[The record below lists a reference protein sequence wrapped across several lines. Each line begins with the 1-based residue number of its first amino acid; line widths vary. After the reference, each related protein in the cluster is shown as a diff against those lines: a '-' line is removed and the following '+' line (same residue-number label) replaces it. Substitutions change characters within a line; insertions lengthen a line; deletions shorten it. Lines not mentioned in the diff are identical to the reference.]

1 MANNKLTLFLSIPE
15 KWNAQK
21 ETLKV
26 VNHMSRI
33 SKIVSV
39 FLVIVTLFT
48 CTAYADNK
56 VENNPSAKTETNAE
70 VDIKESDAA
79 NKIVDKL
86 ETILDP
92 ENDELE
98 NEVTETL
105 EKHSDNWFVRFF
117 KTIIDAISSFLDAIF
132 KLASEAAKIGVD

>member
-1 MANNKLTLFLSIPE
+1 
-15 KWNAQK
+15 
-21 ETLKV
+21 
-26 VNHMSRI
+26 MSRI

-39 FLVIVTLFT
+39 FLVIVILFT
-48 CTAYADNK
+48 YTAYADNK
-56 VENNPSAKTETNAE
+56 VENNPSAKTEMNAE

-86 ETILDP
+86 EAILDP

-98 NEVTETL
+98 KEVTETL

-117 KTIIDAISSFLDAIF
+117 KTIIDAISSFLDAIL

>member
-1 MANNKLTLFLSIPE
+1 
-15 KWNAQK
+15 
-21 ETLKV
+21 
-26 VNHMSRI
+26 MSRI
-33 SKIVSV
+33 SKIVSI
-39 FLVIVTLFT
+39 FLVIVTLLT
-48 CTAYADNK
+48 HTAFADNK
-56 VENNPSAKTETNAE
+56 VENNPSAETEVNAE

-98 NEVTETL
+98 KEVTETL
-105 EKHSDNWFVRFF
+105 DKHSDNWFVKFF
-117 KTIIDAISSFLDAIF
+117 KTIIDAISSFLDALF

>member
-15 KWNAQK
+15 TWNAQK

-26 VNHMSRI
+26 VNRMSRI

-48 CTAYADNK
+48 HTAFADNK
-56 VENNPSAKTETNAE
+56 VENNPSAETEVNAA
-70 VDIKESDAA
+70 VDIKESDAV

-98 NEVTETL
+98 KEVTETL
-105 EKHSDNWFVRFF
+105 EKHSDNWFVKFF